1 MTLSVANAKKMLF
14 TLRYPPDKIL
24 DVLEG
29 SFTAAASSGPPFQ
42 SARTNETIPHPF
54 GVKVFTQMTW
64 SIDGGDTWQDQN
76 VAVPDLSDPFLPIF
90 DTYTVGA
97 YSTTSNIVV
106 VAANFTGS
114 PLTVQYKVVAFL

>member
-29 SFTAAASSGPPFQ
+29 SFTAAASSGGGAP
-42 SARTNETIPHPF
+42 ARTNESIPHTF

-76 VAVPDLSDPFLPIF
+76 VAVPDLSDPFFPVF

-97 YSTTSNIVV
+97 YSTTTNIVV
-106 VAANFTGS
+106 VAANYTGS
-114 PLTVQYKVVAFL
+114 PLTVQYKVVPFL